1 MEIKDAVIVGSGYS
15 GVCIAIKLKEA
26 GINNFVIL
34 EKEDELGGTWYI
46 NTYPGAACDVESHLY
61 SFSFEPY
68 DWSRTFPQQKELN
81 VYIKHCI
88 AKYKLAPHAKVN
100 SAVQSAV
107 FNEQEGLWTV
117 TTVKGEQFKTR
128 IFVTGAGALNDPAY
142 PTIKGLETFEGKK
155 FHSAL
160 WDHSYDL
167 KGKNVAVIGSG
178 ASAIQFVPELVPL
191 VKTLY
196 LFQRTPNWI
205 MPKPDRPFRNWERK
219 VLTSMPII
227 RKLYRERLYWEK
239 ELRVVAFVKFPKIFN
254 IVAMP
259 VKMGVKRIVKD
270 PKLQKAM
277 IPDYMMGCKRILL
290 ANNYYPAIVKENVK
304 VITDGIA
311 SVTKNSIVTK
321 TGQDVPVD
329 AIIYAT
335 GFKATKL
342 LSTIDIKGLNGRV
355 LNDVWKQN
363 VEGYLGTTVAGFPN
377 MFVMTGPNTGVG
389 HTSMIHIIESQA
401 QYVIQGIKYILGK
414 NIKSAS
420 VKEEVQKKFNDYVVE
435 NMKNTVWQSGGCVSW
450 YQDEQGRNPILWPGY
465 TVKFRKLTSKFDPEN
480 YNVVTK

>member
-1 MEIKDAVIVGSGYS
+1 MEIKDVVIVGSGYS

-26 GINNFVIL
+26 GLNNFTIL

-88 AKYKLAPHAKVN
+88 NKYKLVPHAKVN
-100 SAVQSAV
+100 STVTSAV

-117 TTVKGEQFKTR
+117 TTNNNEQIKTK
-128 IFVTGAGALNDPAY
+128 ILVTGAGALNDPAY
-142 PTIKGLETFEGKK
+142 PEIKGIESFEGTK
-155 FHSAL
+155 FHSAI
-160 WDHSYDL
+160 WNHSFDM

-205 MPKPDRPFRNWERK
+205 MPKPDRPFKAWERK
-219 VLTSMPII
+219 LLISMPLV
-227 RKLYRERLYWEK
+227 RKIYRERLYWEK
-239 ELRVVAFVKFPKIFN
+239 ELRVVAFIKYPKLLKW
-254 IVAMP
+254 VSKP
-259 VKMGVKRIVKD
+259 VEKWVRKIVKD
-270 PKLQKAM
+270 PALQKAM
-277 IPDYMMGCKRILL
+277 IPNYTMGCKRILL
-290 ANNYYPAIVKENVK
+290 ANTYYPAIIKENVK
-304 VITDGIA
+304 VISDGIDY
-311 SVTKNSIVTK
+311 VTPNSIVTK
-321 TGQDVPVD
+321 NGQEVPVD

-342 LSTIDIKGLNGRV
+342 LSTINIIGNHGKS
-355 LNDVWKQN
+355 LNDIWKEN

-377 MFVMTGPNTGVG
+377 LFIMTGPNTGVG

-401 QYVIQGIKYILGK
+401 KYVIEGIKYLLK
-414 NIKSAS
+414 NNVKSA
-420 VKEEVQKKFNDYVVE
+420 VLKEEVQKDFNMYVQKK
-435 NMKNTVWQSGGCVSW
+435 MKNTVWQSGGCVSW
-450 YQDEQGRNPILWPGY
+450 YQDDKGRNPILWPGY
-465 TVKFRKLTSKFDPEN
+465 TVKFRKLTSKFDPN
-480 YNVVTK
+480 KYKLVTK